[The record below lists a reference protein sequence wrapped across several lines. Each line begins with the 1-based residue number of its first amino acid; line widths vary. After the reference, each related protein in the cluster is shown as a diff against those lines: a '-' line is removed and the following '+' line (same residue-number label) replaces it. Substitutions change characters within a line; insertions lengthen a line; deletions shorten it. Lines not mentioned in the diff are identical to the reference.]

1 MPTSMM
7 APIRAMSDMGVEV
20 IHKARKTPVAAN
32 GMVNMMMNGKS
43 SDSNCVAIT
52 MTIRMNSTP
61 RSLKASPW
69 SSTVPPIS
77 RSTPSGTG
85 YPAMS

>member
-52 MTIRMNSTP
+52 M
-61 RSLKASPW
+61 
-69 SSTVPPIS
+69 
-77 RSTPSGTG
+77 
-85 YPAMS
+85 